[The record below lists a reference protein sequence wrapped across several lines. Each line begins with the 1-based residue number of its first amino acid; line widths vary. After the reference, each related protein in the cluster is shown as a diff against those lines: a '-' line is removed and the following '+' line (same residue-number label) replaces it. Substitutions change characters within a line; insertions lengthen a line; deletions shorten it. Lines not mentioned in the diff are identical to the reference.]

1 MDKEKI
7 QKILT
12 KEIPENQIFVDEPM
26 SKHTSFKI
34 GGNADIFV
42 KVKNMRELKYLIK
55 IAKKEEIHLTIIG
68 NGSNILVKDKGIRGI
83 VLKIEFEE
91 MSIKTAVFDRTKLEN
106 ILTTDMIENDME
118 LPKWE
123 DVVITVGSGVKL
135 GELAQKLLKEE
146 ITGFEFASGIPGTI
160 GGAVR
165 MNAGAYGK
173 EMKDIVIE
181 TKCLDL
187 ECYEQMI
194 ERTNIDDIEITTE
207 KDNNKSPEIII
218 LNNKEQDF
226 SYRHS
231 IFMQK
236 KYIIL
241 ETKLELKRGKYE
253 EIKAKMDEYL
263 ASRIEKQPIQM
274 PSAGST
280 FKRGADY
287 ITAKLIDECGLKG
300 YQIGGAK
307 VSEKHAGF
315 IVNTGNATAEDV
327 INLIKYVQDTVYEK
341 TGNRIELE
349 IEIIGE

>member
-1 MDKEKI
+1 MDKERL

-12 KEIPENQIFVDEPM
+12 KEIPENQVFIDEPM

-34 GGNADIFV
+34 GGTADIFV
-42 KVKNMRELKYLIK
+42 KARNIKELKYIIK

-68 NGSNILVKDKGIRGI
+68 NGSNVLVKDKGIRGI
-83 VLKIEFEE
+83 VVKIEFEE
-91 MSIKTAVFDRTKLEN
+91 ISVETAVLNKSKFED
-106 ILTTDMIENDME
+106 ILTTDIIENEME

-123 DVVITVGSGVKL
+123 DVIVTVGSGVKL

-146 ITGFEFASGIPGTI
+146 ITGFEFAAGIPGTI
-160 GGAVR
+160 GGAVK
-165 MNAGAYGK
+165 MNAGAYGG
-173 EMKDIVIE
+173 EMKDIIME

-187 ECYEQMI
+187 ECYEKLI
-194 ERTNIDDIEITTE
+194 EKTNIDDIEITQE
-207 KDNNKSPEIII
+207 KDNAKSPEIII

-231 IFMQK
+231 IFMAR

-241 ETKLELKRGKYE
+241 ETKLELKKGKYE
-253 EIKAKMDEYL
+253 EIKAKMEEFL
-263 ASRIEKQPIQM
+263 ANRIEKQPIQI

-280 FKRGADY
+280 FKRGTDY

-300 YQIGGAK
+300 YKIGGAK

-315 IVNTGNATAEDV
+315 IVNEKDATAQDV
-327 INLIKYVQDTVYEK
+327 IDLIKYVQDTVYEK
-341 TGNRIELE
+341 TGKRIELE
-349 IEIIGE
+349 IEILGE

>member
-42 KVKNMRELKYLIK
+42 KVKNMKELKYLIK

-68 NGSNILVKDKGIRGI
+68 NGSNVLVKDKGIRGI

-91 MSIKTAVFDRTKLEN
+91 ISTETAVFDRT
-106 ILTTDMIENDME
+106 
-118 LPKWE
+118 KWE

-160 GGAVR
+160 GGAIR

-173 EMKDIVIE
+173 EMKDIVVE

-194 ERTNIDDIEITTE
+194 EKINIDDIEITLE
-207 KDNNKSPEIII
+207 KDNSKSPEIII

-226 SYRHS
+226 LYRHS
-231 IFMQK
+231 IFMEK

-241 ETKLELKRGKYE
+241 ETKLKLKRGKYE

-263 ASRIEKQPIQM
+263 VSRIEKQPIQM

-315 IVNTGNATAEDV
+315 IVNNGNATAEDV